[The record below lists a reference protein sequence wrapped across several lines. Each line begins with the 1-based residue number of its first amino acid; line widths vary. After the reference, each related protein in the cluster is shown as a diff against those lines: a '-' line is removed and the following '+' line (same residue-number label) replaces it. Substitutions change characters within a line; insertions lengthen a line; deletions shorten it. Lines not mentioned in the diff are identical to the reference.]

1 MKKVFVCICV
11 LEDCRLH
18 RAALLCSTQ
27 TMTQDVFSFV
37 KPGWQTNA
45 LWPCCFL
52 LVSFWVCICKLYLN
66 IVFVQHLFLC
76 HSGFVFVLY
85 LWPPLSTKAEWRRP
99 RWKFCNW
106 RQIMQTWWGRWR
118 WRWWGTWWGTCWGR
132 WWGTW
137 WGRWWGTWRGRW
149 WGRTQTCRG
158 RWRGSRLERTQWEG
172 SSKDKTGREP
182 SFSNLSLPPP
192 QSLYLRLFWMFSS
205 LLGLSRKSTT

>member
-1 MKKVFVCICV
+1 MKKVFVCIRV

-18 RAALLCSTQ
+18 RAALLSSTQ
-27 TMTQDVFSFV
+27 TMTQDAFSFV
-37 KPGWQTNA
+37 KPGWRTTHTPFDLA
-45 LWPCCFL
+45 AFYLCHFGF
-52 LVSFWVCICKLYLN
+52 VFVYCILYLN

-106 RQIMQTWWGRWR
+106 RQRMQTWWGGWR
-118 WRWWGTWWGTCWGR
+118 GTWWGIWWGTWW
-132 WWGTW
+132 
-137 WGRWWGTWRGRW
+137 GRW